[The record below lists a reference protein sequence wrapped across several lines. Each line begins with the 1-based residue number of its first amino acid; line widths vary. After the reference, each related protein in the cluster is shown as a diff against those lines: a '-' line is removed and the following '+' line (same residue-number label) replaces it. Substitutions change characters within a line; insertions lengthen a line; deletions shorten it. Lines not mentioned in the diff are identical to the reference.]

1 MIIDSI
7 QNGIVI
13 DHISAGKA
21 MELYRILG
29 LDKLDCTVA
38 ILKNVTSGKLGR
50 KDIIKIDREMELD
63 WDLIGYVDP
72 SITVNSIRDGQL
84 VEKRTLK
91 LPERIRGVLR
101 CKNPRCITSV
111 EQELPQEF
119 VLTDRE
125 KRVYRCIYCETQ
137 AENKWYAR
145 GPTVAPW
152 AFLRSPPS
160 PASPSLFFL
169 RRSVFRPFYFITIMY
184 TLFESKTPIVRPYLL
199 KSLFATGG
207 GYGRISVAKCF
218 GRSLPVG
225 EPCDQDGYS
234 EALKISCRQ
243 GTTGGRQNC
252 SLWESIPAPP

>member
-111 EQELPQEF
+111 NGTQE
-119 VLTDRE
+119 
-125 KRVYRCIYCETQ
+125 
-137 AENKWYAR
+137 
-145 GPTVAPW
+145 
-152 AFLRSPPS
+152 SPR
-160 PASPSLFFL
+160 L
-169 RRSVFRPFYFITIMY
+169 RRGLSCVLPRLPPPPPYSFCGAAFFARFILLQLCIH
-184 TLFESKTPIVRPYLL
+184 YLNR
-199 KSLFATGG
+199 K
-207 GYGRISVAKCF
+207 YR
-218 GRSLPVG
+218 
-225 EPCDQDGYS
+225 
-234 EALKISCRQ
+234 
-243 GTTGGRQNC
+243 
-252 SLWESIPAPP
+252 